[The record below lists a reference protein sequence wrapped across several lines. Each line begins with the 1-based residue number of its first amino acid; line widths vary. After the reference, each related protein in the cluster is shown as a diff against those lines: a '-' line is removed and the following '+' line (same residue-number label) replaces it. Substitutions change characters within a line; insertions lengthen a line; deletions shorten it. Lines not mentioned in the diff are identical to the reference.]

1 MPCPFLYVDRMD
13 VTPWTPAGGTVT
25 MFTTPWCGFCVRLKR
40 QLTDADIS
48 FTEVDIEQTPDAAVF
63 VESQNDGNE
72 TVPTVVFPD
81 GSTATNPSLADVP
94 SRLA

>member
-1 MPCPFLYVDRMD
+1 MTDPQWVPL
-13 VTPWTPAGGTVT
+13 AGTVR

-48 FTEVDIEQTPDAAVF
+48 FTEVDIEQTPDAAAF
-63 VESQNDGNE
+63 VESQNDGNQ
-72 TVPTVVFPD
+72 TVPTIVFPD
-81 GSTATNPSLADVP
+81 GSTATNPSLADVT

>member
-1 MPCPFLYVDRMD
+1 
-13 VTPWTPAGGTVT
+13 

>member
-1 MPCPFLYVDRMD
+1 MTDPQWVPL
-13 VTPWTPAGGTVT
+13 AGTVT

-48 FTEVDIEQTPDAAVF
+48 FMEVDIEQTPDAAVF
-63 VESQNDGNE
+63 VESQNDGNQ
-72 TVPTVVFPD
+72 TVPTLVFPD
-81 GSTATNPSLADVP
+81 GSTATNPSLADVA

>member
-1 MPCPFLYVDRMD
+1 MD

-48 FTEVDIEQTPDAAVF
+48 FTEVDMVAYKILST
-63 VESQNDGNE
+63 
-72 TVPTVVFPD
+72 TVV
-81 GSTATNPSLADVP
+81 SSL
-94 SRLA
+94 SLHFLIENHK